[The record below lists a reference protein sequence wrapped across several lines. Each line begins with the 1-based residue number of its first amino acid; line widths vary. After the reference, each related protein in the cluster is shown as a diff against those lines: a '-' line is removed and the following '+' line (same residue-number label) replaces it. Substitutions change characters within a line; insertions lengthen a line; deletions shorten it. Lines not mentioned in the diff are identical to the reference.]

1 MIRPQYLLSAAVF
14 LGLLLPWIVRDGM
27 FLDGVTYAAISR
39 NLAHGLG
46 TFWTPH
52 YTDILYPQFFEHPPL
67 AFGIQ
72 SLFFR
77 VFGDGMATERIY
89 TLFTALMSLYLLA
102 QVWILFSDTP
112 QRKTLWWLPVLLW
125 IATPVVFW
133 AYRNNMLENTLT
145 IFVLGATWFTGKAIL
160 SNRILWLMPA
170 GLFIL
175 AAFLT
180 KGPVGLFPLIIPACY
195 RIAGKAVKTGQAAF
209 HTLILILVPVLL
221 LLILAILIPE
231 AGESI
236 RHYWQQQVV
245 ASVGNHREISDGGRF
260 GILLT
265 LISELTVPFFIL
277 LLISLMGQKRAA
289 GRNPGPRQTGVF
301 FLLIGAA
308 ASLPLMIS
316 LKQHNYYLVLSIPY
330 FVIGLCLL
338 IPEFEN
344 RDLPDFRKQAPW
356 LRWVGAAAL
365 VLVAAFTAASLKQKN
380 SDPALLAD
388 VQLIISEVPA
398 GAHISV
404 PDELCSDWRLIAYL
418 SRKANISLDPRTPQ
432 RFYLAEKK
440 TAVPD
445 SVEKLYRPAEREL
458 LLYQMYRRK
467 VEGEN

>member
-1 MIRPQYLLSAAVF
+1 MIRPLYLLTAAVF

-46 TFWTPH
+46 TFWAPH

-77 VFGDGMATERIY
+77 VCGDSMATERIY
-89 TLFTALMSLYLLA
+89 TLFTALVSLYLLA
-102 QVWILFSDTP
+102 QVWILFADTP

-133 AYRNNMLENTLT
+133 SYRNNMLENTLT
-145 IFVLGATWFTGKAIL
+145 IFVLAATWFTGKAIL
-160 SNRILWLMPA
+160 SKRILWLMPA

-180 KGPVGLFPLIIPACY
+180 KGPVGLFPLVIPACY
-195 RIAGKAVKTGQAAF
+195 RVALKGFKTGQAAF
-209 HTLILILVPVLL
+209 HSLILILVPVVLF
-221 LLILAILIPE
+221 LIIVVLIPE
-231 AGESI
+231 AEESI

-245 ASVGNHREISDGGRF
+245 SSVGNHREISDDGRF

-265 LISELTVPFFIL
+265 LISELTTPFFIL
-277 LLISLMGQKRAA
+277 LLISLMGQKREA

-301 FLLIGAA
+301 LLLIGAA
-308 ASLPLMIS
+308 ASLPLMIT
-316 LKQHNYYLVLSIPY
+316 LKQHNYYLVPSIPY
-330 FVIGLCLL
+330 FVMGLCYL

-365 VLVAAFTAASLKQKN
+365 VLVAAFTTASLNQKN
-380 SDPALLAD
+380 SDPDLLAD
-388 VQLIISEVPA
+388 VQLITSEVPA

-432 RFYLAEKK
+432 RFYLAARKSE
-440 TAVPD
+440 VPD
-445 SVEKLYRPAEREL
+445 SITEGHKPVQGEL
-458 LLYQMYRRK
+458 SLYQLFK
-467 VEGEN
+467 IKAKIEN